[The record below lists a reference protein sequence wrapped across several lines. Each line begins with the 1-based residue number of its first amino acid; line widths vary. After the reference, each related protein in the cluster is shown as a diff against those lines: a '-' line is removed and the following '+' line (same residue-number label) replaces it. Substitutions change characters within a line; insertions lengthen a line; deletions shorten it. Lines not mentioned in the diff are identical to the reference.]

1 LQSYEGQ
8 NDVSGSKG
16 WLDQLIAAA
25 SEAET
30 PKSFLYWSGLTAI
43 AAVASNNVYLNRRG
57 EDGRIIYQLKPNLYV
72 MLIADSGIG
81 KGLPVALAK
90 ECVSL
95 VKSTRVIAGRNS
107 IEGIIKEMSTAHSV
121 NGGSPIADS
130 RAFIVSGEFSNL
142 MVSNPQALTI
152 LTEWYDTHFMGEWK
166 NTLKN
171 SPVEKLKGINVTL
184 LGASSPEH
192 FAETVPE
199 VNIRGGF
206 IGRTLM
212 VFEEKRNR
220 TNALVY
226 LDEPEEEDKMQI
238 VTPELV
244 EHLQEISKVKGRFK
258 WTKAAA
264 DVFIP
269 WYTEWRNKQFNDKT
283 GTVHRMP
290 DNILKVAMCLSLSRR
305 LTLTLEPDDI
315 DEAMGSCLGLTINTK
330 RITSSV
336 GKHPLAQAT
345 RMVLDMLFRA
355 EDFKLSRM
363 RILNKGYGDFDS
375 IDLDRIEQNL
385 VERGAIKVGKLDGKT
400 TYQLTPAMVESY
412 KKIISEN

>member
-1 LQSYEGQ
+1 
-8 NDVSGSKG
+8 VSGSNG
-16 WLDQLIAAA
+16 WIDQLIEAAN
-25 SEAET
+25 EAET
-30 PKSFLYWSGLTAI
+30 PRSFLYWAGLTAI

-95 VKSTRVIAGRNS
+95 VQSTRVIAGRNS
-107 IEGIIKEMSTAHSV
+107 IEGIIKEMSTAYSV
-121 NGGSPIADS
+121 NGGNPITDS

-171 SPVEKLKGINVTL
+171 SPVEKLKGLNVTL

-212 VFEEKRNR
+212 VFEEKRKR

-226 LDEPEEEDKMQI
+226 LDEPDNEDKMQI

-244 EHLQEISKVKGRFK
+244 EHLKEIAKTKGKFK
-258 WTKAAA
+258 WTKSAA
-264 DVFIP
+264 DIFIP
-269 WYTEWRNKQFNDKT
+269 WYMNWREKLWNDKT
-283 GTVHRMP
+283 GTVHRIP
-290 DNILKVAMCLSLSRR
+290 DHVLKVAMCLSLSRR
-305 LTLTLEPDDI
+305 LSLTLELEDI
-315 DEAMGSCLGLTINTK
+315 EEAISTCLNLTINTK

-345 RMVLDMLFRA
+345 RQVLDMLFKS
-355 EDFKLSRM
+355 EDFKMTRM

-375 IDLDRIEQNL
+375 ADLDRIEQNL
-385 VERGAIKVGKLDGKT
+385 VERQAIKVGKHDGKT
-400 TYQLTPAMVESY
+400 TYQLTPAMVETY
-412 KKIISEN
+412 KKLISEN